1 MTLSFAKR
9 TEAGANRWKLF
20 LHVIRR
26 SAIIFALGIFL
37 AGFPKLVPFF
47 DFSEISSIRIP
58 GVLQRIAVCY
68 LIASAIYLWSSKKGQ
83 MIWTG
88 AFLIVYW
95 LLMTLIPVPGYGTG
109 VLDKIGNLAQYV
121 DNAILSGHM
130 WSGTKIWDP
139 EGIISTLPAI
149 STTLFGVLTGHMLR
163 WDKSAGEK
171 TAWMFV
177 TGNILTFAGIVMDW
191 WLPINKNLWT
201 SSYSVFMAGMALN
214 MFAVCYW
221 VIDVKGYKE
230 WSKPLAIY
238 GMNAITVFVLS
249 GMIGRIVTMIKVT
262 GASGTETTLK
272 NYLFE
277 TVFLP
282 LGTPI
287 NASLYFAI
295 MWILMLYL
303 IAWVMYKRKWFLK
316 V

>member
-1 MTLSFAKR
+1 
-9 TEAGANRWKLF
+9 
-20 LHVIRR
+20 
-26 SAIIFALGIFL
+26 
-37 AGFPKLVPFF
+37 
-47 DFSEISSIRIP
+47 
-58 GVLQRIAVCY
+58 
-68 LIASAIYLWSSKKGQ
+68 
-83 MIWTG
+83 
-88 AFLIVYW
+88 
-95 LLMTLIPVPGYGTG
+95 
-109 VLDKIGNLAQYV
+109 
-121 DNAILSGHM
+121 
-130 WSGTKIWDP
+130 
-139 EGIISTLPAI
+139 
-149 STTLFGVLTGHMLR
+149 
-163 WDKSAGEK
+163 
-171 TAWMFV
+171 
-177 TGNILTFAGIVMDW
+177 
-191 WLPINKNLWT
+191 
-201 SSYSVFMAGMALN
+201 MAGMALN